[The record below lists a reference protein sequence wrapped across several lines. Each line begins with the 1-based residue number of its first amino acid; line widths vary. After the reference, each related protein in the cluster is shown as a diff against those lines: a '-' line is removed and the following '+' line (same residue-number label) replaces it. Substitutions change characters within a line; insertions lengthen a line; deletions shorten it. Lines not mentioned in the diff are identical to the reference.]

1 MAQTT
6 ETKQSRAEYFRQYRL
21 KKQQKLK
28 KPPQKPS
35 VQKTKSSPHCEVGC
49 LVVFGF
55 CAILTL
61 FLTYLAADSYQGST
75 AFRFF
80 VASLG
85 ELSLVALVFLEG
97 KNPFQRIIR
106 VVLLSVMSL
115 YTLAPAVMKPLSDL
129 EKTKEERFLLEQKL
143 NILDQEQKT
152 KEDQVLRYTE
162 TGRLSMA
169 NKVAN
174 DVAEVILQKKDVA
187 QQVATIATTAQNPMQ
202 TWILSLQRLL
212 LAITNLFLLHVMFS
226 KEKHHKKIVA
236 NATATGATFRELRL
250 V

>member
-1 MAQTT
+1 MARTT

-21 KKQQKLK
+21 KKQQKLEK
-28 KPPQKPS
+28 QT
-35 VQKTKSSPHCEVGC
+35 KTTQESKRKEKASIHMDRVFI
-49 LVVFGF
+49 FGF

-75 AFRFF
+75 VFRFF

-85 ELSLVALVFLEG
+85 EFSLIALVFLEG
-97 KNPFQRIIR
+97 KNLFQCIIR
-106 VVLLSVMSL
+106 VFLLAAMSL
-115 YTLAPAVMKPLSDL
+115 YTLAPAVIKPIVDL
-129 EKTKEERFLLEQKL
+129 EKAKEERLLLEQKL
-143 NILDQEQKT
+143 TILDQEQKT

-174 DVAEVILQKKDVA
+174 DVAEVILQKKAVA
-187 QQVATIATTAQNPMQ
+187 QQFATVATTAQNPMQ
-202 TWILSLQRLL
+202 TWVLSLQRLL

-226 KEKHHKKIVA
+226 KEKHQKKIVA
-236 NATATGATFRELRL
+236 NATTTSATFPQLRL